1 MGAWECVVATH
12 LHEMPPPTR
21 FAGPWRCCTV
31 PGMSSQVRVLLVEDH
46 TIVREGLRAL
56 LEGRDDIVLVG
67 EAEDGHAGVE
77 AARTLRPSVV
87 VMDLN
92 LARLDGVEA
101 TRIIRSELPET
112 QVLVLSMYG
121 TEEHVRPAIRAGAAG
136 YLLKGSGLSDLLAAI
151 SAVAAGH
158 AFFSP
163 EVARIVLDDSRR
175 VGGSSERGGADL
187 TPREREILRMVAEG
201 RSSPEIARDL
211 ELSVKTVEGHR
222 GRIMAKLESKNVA
235 GLVRHA
241 IRLGLVTAD

>member
-1 MGAWECVVATH
+1 
-12 LHEMPPPTR
+12 
-21 FAGPWRCCTV
+21 
-31 PGMSSQVRVLLVEDH
+31 MSSARVRVLLVEDH

-56 LEGRDDIVLVG
+56 LEGREDVELVG
-67 EAEDGHAGVE
+67 EAEDGQAGIE
-77 AARTLRPSVV
+77 AARALRPDVV

-92 LARLDGVEA
+92 LPRVDGVEA
-101 TRIIRSELPET
+101 TRIIRAELEST

-151 SAVAAGH
+151 HAVATGK

-163 EVARIVLDDSRR
+163 EVARIVLDGTRR
-175 VGGSSERGGADL
+175 GTPGERLSGAEL

-222 GRIMAKLESKNVA
+222 GRIMAKLDSRNVA

-241 IRLGLVTAD
+241 IRLGLVRAD